1 MFLIKEDHR
10 SCSKFIIVHCKY
22 NNNLK
27 VFPFFFRLVNEVG
40 IFFSGGPGFFF
51 TSFSNLVPCSSS
63 RGYPSIRKHFVSE
76 IFFFIASHISCKTSS
91 YNKNTY
97 IALNLFSRYF
107 FQYLLPHSCS
117 HCQIPT
123 FLRWNTPAKSL
134 SN

>member
-27 VFPFFFRLVNEVG
+27 VFPSFFRLVNEVG
-40 IFFSGGPGFFF
+40 IFFQEDRDFF

-107 FQYLLPHSCS
+107 FSISSPIHVHTVKYLH
-117 HCQIPT
+117 
-123 FLRWNTPAKSL
+123 F
-134 SN
+134 